1 MFKNRKDKKM
11 TSWISTDNQLL
22 QLTQEDIAF
31 KKMLQKMEKSDNE
44 LRTELANLNQFMS
57 NIGSSIQ

>member
-31 KKMLQKMEKSDNE
+31 KKSFKKWRKVTTNY
-44 LRTELANLNQFMS
+44 ALN
-57 NIGSSIQ
+57 

>member
-1 MFKNRKDKKM
+1 M

-31 KKMLQKMEKSDNE
+31 KKMLQKMEKIDNE
-44 LRTELANLNQFMS
+44 LRTELSNLN
-57 NIGSSIQ
+57 

>member
-1 MFKNRKDKKM
+1 M

>member
-11 TSWISTDNQLL
+11 TLWISTDNQLL